1 MNIKSNNEDTK
12 IRGAGVMQKSHII
25 VKGYSERNITVTV
38 DEEAMR
44 ETTRETYATGIRVIE
59 YNNKG
64 AYWYDVK

>member
-1 MNIKSNNEDTK
+1 VSQITG
-12 IRGAGVMQKSHII
+12 GALDGELSGNDMENHII

-44 ETTRETYATGIRVIE
+44 ETTRDTYATGIRVIE
-59 YNNKG
+59 YNSGG